1 MDLSL
6 LKPITETKYLSME
19 NAFRYRA
26 ILRYFFIQH
35 ERMRH
40 YLFAEEI
47 YSYLKKHDSFH
58 SYTEEELQQD
68 LDQLVK
74 WKNLIA
80 RQEMGKVRTI
90 EEFKKKKFRYQCS
103 PYTVEIE
110 RMVIKLEQLGDSFGG
125 SLEKTLFDRLYGS
138 LQKLETILVKP
149 SQEKEDEVFRVWEDL
164 FDYFKK
170 IIQNSSDY
178 IAYLQS
184 ENIEEKMMT
193 EAFLAYKDQFTVY
206 LRDFIVSLQ
215 QTSMKIESLLAR
227 ISKEKI
233 HQLASILTSYQLKVP
248 RFDAPA
254 YSREDLELDY
264 IEKWGSLTEWFIG
277 SEHNESEL
285 LSLQYKT
292 NDMIRKITRVV
303 QRLGERH
310 HNFRSRKQDYLHLAK
325 WFASLE
331 KIDEAHKLSSV
342 VFGCFHTR
350 HFIADNDPTEDIY
363 QDVWQE
369 TPAEIITKP
378 RVTHYREKMRPG
390 AIIDNQKQKEEM
402 QRKHLMEKEKQ
413 RDQMAVLIHHNKIE
427 IGNLPV
433 IEPHIRKTLLSWIAK
448 SMIKKDR
455 IVKTETGQ
463 RVKIVEKNGEM
474 ITLKS
479 TDGMLTMP
487 DFDIQFLD

>member
-1 MDLSL
+1 MDVSL
-6 LKPITETKYLSME
+6 LKPIYETKYLAVE

-26 ILRYFFIQH
+26 ILRYFFMQH

-47 YSYLKKHDSFH
+47 YTYLKSFDMFR

-68 LDQLVK
+68 LEQLVK

-110 RMVIKLEQLGDSFGG
+110 RMVMKLEQLGDSFGG
-125 SLEKTLFDRLYGS
+125 SLEKTLFDRLHAS
-138 LQKLETILVKP
+138 LQKVKEVLGD
-149 SQEKEDEVFRVWEDL
+149 SAEQAQDEIYRVWEDT

-193 EAFLAYKDQFTVY
+193 EAFLAYKEQFTVY

-215 QTSMKIESLLAR
+215 QTSFKIETILTE
-227 ISKEKI
+227 ISEEDMK
-233 HQLASILTSYQLKVP
+233 QLAITLADYQLKVP
-248 RFDAPA
+248 RFEDIGL
-254 YSREDLELDY
+254 SREELELEY
-264 IEKWGSLTEWFIG
+264 VEKWNSLKVWFVGTET
-277 SEHNESEL
+277 SESEL

-310 HNFRSRKQDYLHLAK
+310 QNFRSRKQDYLHLAK
-325 WFASLE
+325 WFSSLE
-331 KIDEAHKLSSV
+331 NIEEAHKLSSV

-350 HFIADNDPTEDIY
+350 HFVADNDPTEDIY
-363 QDVWQE
+363 SDVWDE
-369 TPAEIITKP
+369 KPAQVITKP
-378 RVTHYREKMRPG
+378 IVKYYREKTKPT
-390 AIIDNQKQKEEM
+390 AIIDNQEEKEEVM
-402 QRKHLMEKEKQ
+402 KQHLRERENEQ
-413 RDQMAVLIHHNKIE
+413 AQIAQLIHNKRIKMSD
-427 IGNLPV
+427 LPV
-433 IEPHIRKTLLSWIAK
+433 IEPFIRKTLLSWIGK
-448 SMIKKDR
+448 SMAKEDKV
-455 IVKTETGQ
+455 VKTETGQ
-463 RVKIVEKNGEM
+463 RIQVNQLDDEAIIIEA
-474 ITLKS
+474 
-479 TDGMLTMP
+479 TDGKLSMP
-487 DFDIQFLD
+487 NFEIQFLD